1 MSNDAIAEAVAKAQA
16 AAGTVAQ
23 QAAAQQPTG
32 GAVVPSNGQAGA
44 VVPAGPKMSMEALM
58 AGGMTVDV
66 WVKCKE
72 FGLLVG
78 QTTELVPEFKAYIDM
93 TDGVGFSP
101 KQSIKAGNPAQ
112 YWSTYDG
119 AMSDKGIPWN
129 EAIQKAVALDP
140 KARPYRSVD
149 VPMVLLEDV
158 VSPKGTVLA
167 KAGNRLGYSTST
179 TNWAA
184 WETFY
189 KSVATAGHLGKCVE
203 VKIGFESKSNK
214 NGNTW
219 GIMTWELIGEMSQE
233 EGDE

>member
-1 MSNDAIAEAVAKAQA
+1 M
-16 AAGTVAQ
+16 
-23 QAAAQQPTG
+23 
-32 GAVVPSNGQAGA
+32 PS
-44 VVPAGPKMSMEALM
+44 GPKMSMEALM

-66 WVKCKE
+66 WVKVKE
-72 FGLLVG
+72 FGLIVG
-78 QTTELVPEFKAYIDM
+78 QTQELVPSFKAYIDM

-158 VSPKGTVLA
+158 KSPKGNELA
-167 KAGNRLGYSTST
+167 KAGQRIGYSTST

-184 WETFY
+184 WESFY
-189 KSVATAGHLGKCVE
+189 KAVAAAGLLNECVE
-203 VKIGFESKSNK
+203 VEVSFEPKSNK
-214 NGNTW
+214 NGNNW
-219 GIMTWELIGEMSQE
+219 GIMTWKLLGKMEQDEGGEE
-233 EGDE
+233 